1 MRNRLLACLL
11 LALTVP
17 AAPAGAA
24 PATPAPA
31 AEGRLVVTFAD
42 GASRGERASAHREA
56 GARVDGRIAPLDAEI
71 VEVAPGDEA
80 AARREYRADPAVVSV
95 ELDPLVRAL
104 QDCTRQTC
112 RLPNDPRLTR
122 QWGLQNDSRT
132 EHRSTVF
139 VPDSDIDAPFAWLRT
154 SGSSA
159 TRIAILDTGVDLDH
173 PDLAS
178 QIVLSANFTKSPTS
192 DDLYGHGTHV
202 AGVAAATGDN
212 GEGVAGVA
220 LDASLMNVKV
230 LDDNGVGT
238 CATTAEGI
246 VWAVDHGADVVGLS
260 LGGPVGCSTQDAAIE
275 YAVERGVLVTAGGR
289 ERRRADALL
298 PRRPPRRRGRRRLRP
313 LGSAG
318 PLLQPRPV
326 GGHRRPGGWHPLDP
340 PQPPLEV
347 RGPRLRLHE
356 RHVDGRTDGGGGRGA
371 HLVVRAR
378 RERGRAH
385 GRRRPPPARGLRRSD
400 RRHRHGVAGRLNVCN
415 AAAASRTACP
425 SSH

>member
-1 MRNRLLACLL
+1 MRTRLLACLL
-11 LALTVP
+11 LGLTLP

-95 ELDPLVRAL
+95 ELDPVVRAL
-104 QDCTRQTC
+104 QDCTPQTC
-112 RLPNDPRLTR
+112 RLPNDPRLAR
-122 QWGLQNDSRT
+122 QWGLQNDSHT
-132 EHRSTVF
+132 EHRTTVF

-178 QIVLSANFTKSPTS
+178 QIVLSANFSKSPTS

-246 VWAVDHGADVVGLS
+246 VWAVDHGADIVGLS

-275 YAVERGVLVTAGGR
+275 YAVERGVLVTAGAGNGGVQTPFYPAAHPAVVAVGASDR
-289 ERRRADALL
+289 SDS
-298 PRRPPRRRGRRRLRP
+298 P
-313 LGSAG
+313 G
-318 PLLQPRPV
+318 PLLQPRRV
-326 GGHRRPGGWHPLDP
+326 GGHRRPWGGHPLDP
-340 PQPPLEV
+340 PQPSLEV

-356 RHVDGRTDGGGGRGA
+356 RHVDGRADGGGRRGA

-385 GRRRPPPARGLRRSD
+385 GR
-400 RRHRHGVAGRLNVCN
+400 
-415 AAAASRTACP
+415 
-425 SSH
+425 